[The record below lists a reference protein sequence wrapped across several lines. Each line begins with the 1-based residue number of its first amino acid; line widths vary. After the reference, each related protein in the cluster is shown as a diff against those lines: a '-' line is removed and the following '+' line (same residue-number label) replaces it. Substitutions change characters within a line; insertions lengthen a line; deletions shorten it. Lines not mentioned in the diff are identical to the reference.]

1 MIDDV
6 SLLHYALVAGVAF
19 LAGIAGGVTGY
30 GPGLLMPPILLPIIG
45 AEAVVPV
52 IAVSAMLSNTSR
64 IFAFRHAFDARRAA
78 LVVAAALPTSALGA
92 YGYTRLSGA
101 AVSVVIG
108 AVLMLAIPTRHWL
121 RRAKGHLIGPGLLAA
136 GAGYGLLMGGT
147 AGTGVILLS
156 ILLAAGLNGAAV
168 IATDAG
174 VSLVLG
180 VVKVGVFQA
189 AGALPLA
196 SWTMAV
202 VIGAAAT
209 PGVFVAKRLVGTLS
223 EGAHLRVLDGVVILG
238 GLALIVQGVRA
249 LMA

>member
-1 MIDDV
+1 MLGDV
-6 SLLHYALVAGVAF
+6 SLLHYALVAMVAF
-19 LAGIAGGVTGY
+19 VAGIAGGVTGY

-64 IFAFRHAFDARRAA
+64 LYAFRRAFDPRRAA
-78 LVVAAALPTSALGA
+78 LIIAVALPTSALGA

-101 AVSVVIG
+101 GVSVVIG
-108 AVLMLAIPTRHWL
+108 AVLMLAIPVRHWL
-121 RRAKGHLIGPGLLAA
+121 ARLKGHLDGPGLMAA
-136 GAGYGLLMGGT
+136 GAGFGLLMGGT
-147 AGTGVILLS
+147 AGTGVVLLS

-174 VSLVLG
+174 ISLVLG

-189 AGALPLA
+189 AGALSPA
-196 SWTMAV
+196 SWVMAV
-202 VIGAAAT
+202 LIGLAAT
-209 PGVFVAKRLVGTLS
+209 PGVFLARRLVGTLS
-223 EGAHLRVLDGVVILG
+223 EGAHIRVLDAVVVVG
-238 GLALIVQGVRA
+238 GLVLIVQGVRA